1 MGAKGVLDFLNSPA
15 FADLCKQHGVSL
27 AVLFGSQATG
37 QATEASDVDLAVL
50 MKHKGRPDD
59 LLSLAG
65 ERMEILRELI
75 RHIESADVDLVI
87 LNHADPLLKF
97 QVARTGKPVYQ
108 ETPGLFSSFCS
119 LAVRQH
125 GDSMVFYRAM
135 ERYLRQAAERRK
147 HDGGRPR
154 D

>member
-1 MGAKGVLDFLNSPA
+1 MNAKDVLNLLKSPV

-37 QATEASDVDLAVL
+37 RATEASDVDLAVL
-50 MKHKGRPDD
+50 MRDKSRPDD
-59 LLSLAG
+59 LLSLAC
-65 ERMEILRELI
+65 ERREFMRELI
-75 RHIESADVDLVI
+75 SYIKSTDVDLII
-87 LNHADPLLKF
+87 LNHANPLLKF

-125 GDSMVFYRAM
+125 EDSMVFYRATD
-135 ERYLRQAAERRK
+135 RYLRQAAERRRR
-147 HDGGRPR
+147 DGRQSC